1 MGRKRIASRGV
12 GGEAMAVRDWR
23 DANGA
28 IEDGHGMPCP
38 YECLGIRLC

>member
-1 MGRKRIASRGV
+1 MRLAAL
-12 GGEAMAVRDWR
+12 EAMAVRDWR

-38 YECLGIRLC
+38 YEAVLASGIVS